1 VPGIIN
7 DPAQIDKG
15 PVWLKRQIAL
25 PEGDWETVSVLFKG
39 ARYNPAVYINGD
51 RVSFREGGMG
61 PRSHYLKHAD
71 LRPGNTITLE
81 VELMSLADMSEDN
94 ASYTPV
100 ADHWRSS
107 VSAYL
112 WDDVVLHFQV
122 WNWEQQKVL
131 K

>member
-1 VPGIIN
+1 MPADSRLWWLQFKTMLHSESISATILACAAPSSVKLGGQWLAKDASGRYTRSVKVPGIIN

-71 LRPGNTITLE
+71 TLF
-81 VELMSLADMSEDN
+81 A
-94 ASYTPV
+94 
-100 ADHWRSS
+100 
-107 VSAYL
+107 
-112 WDDVVLHFQV
+112 
-122 WNWEQQKVL
+122 
-131 K
+131 